1 MQLSNSRYSFV
12 LGNMIEV
19 RGLFTF
25 FVEHRKR
32 QRMKDKKLKSL
43 KKTHKRDNINANG
56 KIFLFLMKFLLMC
69 FFN

>member
-12 LGNMIEV
+12 LGNMIGV

-25 FVEHRKR
+25 FVEQRKR

>member
-12 LGNMIEV
+12 LGNMIGV

-43 KKTHKRDNINANG
+43 KKTHKRDNNAND